1 MKKKT
6 IIIAAIILVVL
17 IAGLVIGIVNYT
29 QYTRLFKDTNY
40 PVSYKSKNGNII
52 LTVKDKS
59 NSDITWTATIEDPDY
74 ATAEIKGKASS
85 KKMKCV
91 ISPVEAGITTLSL
104 TKTADAA
111 GIAVDK
117 TRIDFPIYISETPEG
132 LIIEFMDNGTLIEG
146 NDVLG
151 AGSDHPVILC
161 GNYVPFETEDK
172 LGILGNIDFVKG
184 KGDWEVE
191 PDEGL
196 MIYLNESEDTD
207 RVYAFLAYSDNT
219 ELIEDN
225 ASETDSQAESEE
237 IIGTLID
244 PYTNSPASNATVT
257 DASSTT
263 DATTTDA
270 TTTEASI
277 TDASAT
283 NANSDTTVS
292 DATAVDASNET
303 SDDAPV
309 EEVGSGVITLSSSS
323 LGISVK
329 KKVTFYSDGHMVF
342 GPVEEQK

>member
-29 QYTRLFKDTNY
+29 QYTRLFKDTDY

-91 ISPVEAGITTLSL
+91 ISPVETGITTLSL

-225 ASETDSQAESEE
+225 ASETDSQAELEE

-270 TTTEASI
+270 SI

-283 NANSDTTVS
+283 NANSDTNVS
-292 DATAVDASNET
+292 DATAIDASNET